1 MPRLDVA
8 EYNVLL
14 PGIAVMCG
22 AIFSKLKS
30 LFIWKNFMHH
40 VFVVRSAFLLVNLP
54 FELYAVL
61 LEIDSMKI
69 LLLVLF
75 CANML
80 IFRLQ
85 FLWQTVKI

>member
-1 MPRLDVA
+1 MPHLDVA

-14 PGIAVMCG
+14 PGIAVTCG

-40 VFVVRSAFLLVNLP
+40 AFVVRSAFLLVNLP

-61 LEIDSMKI
+61 LEIGSMKI

>member
-1 MPRLDVA
+1 MPHLDVA

-61 LEIDSMKI
+61 LEIGSMKI

>member
-1 MPRLDVA
+1 
-8 EYNVLL
+8 
-14 PGIAVMCG
+14 
-22 AIFSKLKS
+22 
-30 LFIWKNFMHH
+30 MHH